1 MADEYADLKQ
11 MLQQQLKLMEALTV
25 KLSNSSM
32 GQSSAAG
39 GSQSVDHIAGS
50 ITEFFYDPQAHI
62 TFDSWYKRYEDLFSV
77 DLAAQDDA
85 WKVRLLLRKL
95 GPAEHERYANFI
107 LPKNPREVTFKD
119 TVKTLSQIFGD
130 QSSLFNTRFQCLQLC
145 KRDSDDFITYA
156 GIVNRECGRFQL
168 GSLTEDQFKCLIF
181 ICGLQSP
188 KDADIRTRLLSKV
201 QQNNTI
207 TLQELAA
214 ECQTLIN
221 LKHDSAMIQNPASS
235 FSVHTV
241 TSTKSHP
248 VTRPKQLSKSRSP
261 PSPCRHCGAW
271 HFHRDCT
278 FRQHRCQ
285 SCNQV
290 GHRDG
295 FCKSVPASGGKPA
308 PATPNS
314 RHRFRPKRKPKPQSV
329 GNSLSLLAAFQL
341 NASGRRKF
349 VDILLNGHAVRLQLD
364 TASDITIISERLW
377 QSLGSPTMQQTSQS
391 ATSACGGLV
400 QLIGQLQCCV
410 SFRGTSSTAICYIT
424 KSDLNL
430 LGLDW
435 IEQLGL
441 ADMPLRVV
449 CSQVQIPAVL
459 ADQAKG
465 ILQRFAPVFQGGLGR
480 CTYTQA
486 VLHLSPGSQ
495 PVFRPKRPV
504 PYAALPLVEA
514 ELKRLEELGVLV
526 PVSYSA
532 WAAPIVVVKKPNGS
546 IRICADFS
554 TGLNAALTPNC
565 YPLPVPAD
573 LFTLLNGGTCF
584 AKLDLADAYLQIEV
598 APESRELLTI
608 NTHRDLFQYTRL
620 PFGVKT
626 APALFQQTMNAMLSG
641 IPGTAGYLDDIII
654 VGRSPAEL
662 QDRVCAVLER
672 VQEYGFRLRADKCQ
686 FFLDSI
692 KYLGFVFDVNGRHP
706 DPENIRPIQRMPAPK
721 NVSQLR
727 SFLGLISYYSA
738 FLPSL
743 HDARAPPN
751 RLLQKDAPWCW
762 SPDCEKAF
770 AQLKSMLSSDLLL
783 THYDPTLPIVV
794 AADASNHGVGA
805 VISHTFP
812 DGSEKA
818 IMHASRTLTPAEKN
832 YGQIEKEA
840 LALVFA
846 VKKFH
851 KLLYGRHFTLLT
863 DHKPL
868 LSIFGS
874 KKGVPA
880 YSASRLQRWAT
891 ILLGYD
897 FDIRYCRT
905 TDFGQADALSRLI
918 SNQQEPE
925 EDTVIAAI
933 SIEDDVRRQLSD
945 AIRGIPVTAA
955 DIRCATEQD
964 PVLRQAITYVQTCW
978 PTTALAG
985 DLRQLFLRRASLSVV
1000 DSCLM
1005 FADRVVIPSSLRPT
1019 VLRQF
1024 HAAHPG
1030 TSRMKSIARS
1040 FAYWPGIDGD
1050 IDDLVRRCSR
1060 CQQAAK
1066 MPPRQPPVPW
1076 EPPERPWSRVHID
1089 FAGPLNGVSY
1099 LILVDAYSKW
1109 PEIAPLNPA
1118 TASAT
1123 IAFLRRIFSQHGLP
1137 EVLVSDNG
1145 TQFTSSIFEDFCR
1158 QHNIQHLR
1166 SPPYHPQSNGQ
1177 AERFVDT
1184 FKRALLKAR
1193 GEGTTDKIVQ
1203 AFLFSY
1209 RTTPNPAS
1217 PGGVSPAEALMG
1229 RKLRTTFHAL
1239 VPTGAQPAQT
1249 SPVSR
1254 SKLSIGTPVFV
1265 RDYRTG
1271 FPDWIEAT
1279 IVAHRGSMLFDVDV
1293 GDDI

>member
-1 MADEYADLKQ
+1 MANEYADLKQ

-25 KLSNSSM
+25 KLSNSNM

-39 GSQSVDHIAGS
+39 GSHSVDHIVGS
-50 ITEFFYDPQAHI
+50 ITEFLYDPQAHI
-62 TFDSWYKRYEDLFSV
+62 TFDSWYKRYEDMFSV
-77 DLAAQDDA
+77 DLTAQDDA
-85 WKVRLLLRKL
+85 WKFRLLLRKL
-95 GPAEHERYANFI
+95 GRAEHERYANFI

-119 TVKTLSQIFGD
+119 TVQTLSQIFGD

-168 GSLTEDQFKCLIF
+168 SSLTEDQFKCLIF

-188 KDADIRTRLLSKV
+188 TDADIRTRLLSKV
-201 QQNNTI
+201 HQNNSV

-221 LKHDSAMIQNPASS
+221 LKHDSAMIQNPASA
-235 FSVHTV
+235 FSVHSV
-241 TSTKSHP
+241 TSTKS
-248 VTRPKQLSKSRSP
+248 RPMR
-261 PSPCRHCGAW
+261 
-271 HFHRDCT
+271 
-278 FRQHRCQ
+278 
-285 SCNQV
+285 
-290 GHRDG
+290 
-295 FCKSVPASGGKPA
+295 
-308 PATPNS
+308 
-314 RHRFRPKRKPKPQSV
+314 RFRPKRKSKHQSV
-329 GNSLSLLAAFQL
+329 GNSLSPLAAFQL
-341 NASGRRKF
+341 NASGRRRF
-349 VDILLNGHAVRLQLD
+349 VDVLLNGHAVRLQLD

-410 SFRGTSSTAICYIT
+410 SFR
-424 KSDLNL
+424 
-430 LGLDW
+430 
-435 IEQLGL
+435 
-441 ADMPLRVV
+441 
-449 CSQVQIPAVL
+449 
-459 ADQAKG
+459 
-465 ILQRFAPVFQGGLGR
+465 
-480 CTYTQA
+480 
-486 VLHLSPGSQ
+486 
-495 PVFRPKRPV
+495 
-504 PYAALPLVEA
+504 EA
-514 ELKRLEELGVLV
+514 QW
-526 PVSYSA
+526 P
-532 WAAPIVVVKKPNGS
+532 

-554 TGLNAALTPNC
+554 TGLNAALTPKC

-598 APESRELLTI
+598 APESHELLTI

-654 VGRSPAEL
+654 VSRSPAEL

-672 VQEYGFRLRADKCQ
+672 VQDYGFRLRADKCQ

-706 DPENIRPIQRMPAPK
+706 DPENIRAIQRMPAPK

-743 HDARAPPN
+743 HDVRAPLN

-783 THYDPTLPIVV
+783 THCDPTLPIVV

-874 KKGVPA
+874 EKGIPV

-897 FDIRYCRT
+897 FDIRYCRS

-955 DIRCATEQD
+955 DIRRATGRD

-1019 VLRQF
+1019 VLRL
-1024 HAAHPG
+1024 
-1030 TSRMKSIARS
+1030 SS
-1040 FAYWPGIDGD
+1040 FVI
-1050 IDDLVRRCSR
+1050 
-1060 CQQAAK
+1060 
-1066 MPPRQPPVPW
+1066 
-1076 EPPERPWSRVHID
+1076 
-1089 FAGPLNGVSY
+1089 
-1099 LILVDAYSKW
+1099 
-1109 PEIAPLNPA
+1109 
-1118 TASAT
+1118 
-1123 IAFLRRIFSQHGLP
+1123 
-1137 EVLVSDNG
+1137 
-1145 TQFTSSIFEDFCR
+1145 
-1158 QHNIQHLR
+1158 
-1166 SPPYHPQSNGQ
+1166 
-1177 AERFVDT
+1177 
-1184 FKRALLKAR
+1184 
-1193 GEGTTDKIVQ
+1193 
-1203 AFLFSY
+1203 
-1209 RTTPNPAS
+1209 
-1217 PGGVSPAEALMG
+1217 
-1229 RKLRTTFHAL
+1229 
-1239 VPTGAQPAQT
+1239 
-1249 SPVSR
+1249 
-1254 SKLSIGTPVFV
+1254 
-1265 RDYRTG
+1265 
-1271 FPDWIEAT
+1271 IE
-1279 IVAHRGSMLFDVDV
+1279 RGSQTGLKQP
-1293 GDDI
+1293 

>member
-1 MADEYADLKQ
+1 MANEYADLKQ

-25 KLSNSSM
+25 KLSNSNM

-39 GSQSVDHIAGS
+39 GSHSVDHIAGS
-50 ITEFFYDPQAHI
+50 ITDLFYDPQAHI
-62 TFDSWYKRYEDLFSV
+62 TFDSWYKRYENMFSV

-85 WKVRLLLRKL
+85 WKVRLQLRKL
-95 GPAEHERYANFI
+95 GPVEHERYANFI

-119 TVKTLSQIFGD
+119 TVQTLSQIFRD

-145 KRDSDDFITYA
+145 KRDSEDFITYE

-188 KDADIRTRLLSKV
+188 TDADIRTRLLSKV
-201 QQNNTI
+201 HQKNSV

-235 FSVHTV
+235 FSVHSV
-241 TSTKSHP
+241 TSTKL
-248 VTRPKQLSKSRSP
+248 RPKQVSKARSP

-271 HFHRDCT
+271 HSHRDCT
-278 FRQHRCQ
+278 VRQHRCH
-285 SCNQV
+285 SCDQVDTVMGSANRNQLPEA
-290 GHRDG
+290 
-295 FCKSVPASGGKPA
+295 SQPPPLLVPGAVSG
-308 PATPNS
+308 
-314 RHRFRPKRKPKPQSV
+314 Q
-329 GNSLSLLAAFQL
+329 
-341 NASGRRKF
+341 NASP
-349 VDILLNGHAVRLQLD
+349 N
-364 TASDITIISERLW
+364 T
-377 QSLGSPTMQQTSQS
+377 SP
-391 ATSACGGLV
+391 L
-400 QLIGQLQCCV
+400 
-410 SFRGTSSTAICYIT
+410 
-424 KSDLNL
+424 
-430 LGLDW
+430 
-435 IEQLGL
+435 
-441 ADMPLRVV
+441 
-449 CSQVQIPAVL
+449 
-459 ADQAKG
+459 
-465 ILQRFAPVFQGGLGR
+465 
-480 CTYTQA
+480 A

-504 PYAALPLVEA
+504 PYVALPLVEA
-514 ELKRLEELGVLV
+514 ELKRVEELGVLV

-532 WAAPIVVVKKPNGS
+532 WAAPIVEVKKPNGS
-546 IRICADFS
+546 IRIFADFS

-598 APESRELLTI
+598 APESRESLII
-608 NTHRDLFQYTRL
+608 NTHSGLFQYTRL
-620 PFGVKT
+620 PSGVKT
-626 APALFQQTMNAMLSG
+626 APALFQQTINAMLSG
-641 IPGTAGYLDDIII
+641 IAGTAGYLDDIII

-672 VQEYGFRLRADKCQ
+672 VQEYGFRLRADQCQ
-686 FFLDSI
+686 FFHDSI

-706 DPENIRPIQRMPAPK
+706 DPENIRAIQRMPAPK

-727 SFLGLISYYSA
+727 SFLGLISYYSS

-743 HDARAPPN
+743 HDVRAPLN

-794 AADASNHGVGA
+794 AADASNHG
-805 VISHTFP
+805 
-812 DGSEKA
+812 
-818 IMHASRTLTPAEKN
+818 N
-832 YGQIEKEA
+832 YGQIEKGA

-874 KKGVPA
+874 KKGIPA

-945 AIRGIPVTAA
+945 AIRGIPVSAA
-955 DIRCATEQD
+955 DVRHATEQD

-1005 FADRVVIPSSLRPT
+1005 FADRVVIPSSLRHT
-1019 VLRQF
+1019 VLRQS
-1024 HAAHPG
+1024 HATHPG

-1040 FAYWPGIDGD
+1040 FAYWPGIDGV

-1076 EPPERPWSRVHID
+1076 EPPERP
-1089 FAGPLNGVSY
+1089 
-1099 LILVDAYSKW
+1099 
-1109 PEIAPLNPA
+1109 
-1118 TASAT
+1118 
-1123 IAFLRRIFSQHGLP
+1123 
-1137 EVLVSDNG
+1137 
-1145 TQFTSSIFEDFCR
+1145 
-1158 QHNIQHLR
+1158 
-1166 SPPYHPQSNGQ
+1166 
-1177 AERFVDT
+1177 
-1184 FKRALLKAR
+1184 
-1193 GEGTTDKIVQ
+1193 
-1203 AFLFSY
+1203 
-1209 RTTPNPAS
+1209 
-1217 PGGVSPAEALMG
+1217 
-1229 RKLRTTFHAL
+1229 
-1239 VPTGAQPAQT
+1239 
-1249 SPVSR
+1249 
-1254 SKLSIGTPVFV
+1254 
-1265 RDYRTG
+1265 
-1271 FPDWIEAT
+1271 
-1279 IVAHRGSMLFDVDV
+1279 
-1293 GDDI
+1293 